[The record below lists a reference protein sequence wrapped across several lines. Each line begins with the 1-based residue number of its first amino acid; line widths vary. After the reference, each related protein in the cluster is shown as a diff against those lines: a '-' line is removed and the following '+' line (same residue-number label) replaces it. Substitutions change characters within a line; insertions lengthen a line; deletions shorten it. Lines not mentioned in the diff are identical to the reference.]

1 MKSSF
6 KLDSNNNIIHNR
18 NITLISNEEAL
29 VQDIKNRLY
38 MYKGEYPFNINE
50 GIDYIN
56 YVRENNETGLLNAI
70 IKRILEDTRISNVSF
85 EKGRTKDNLK
95 IILTITTGM
104 EVALELD

>member
-6 KLDSNNNIIHNR
+6 KLDSNNNIIYNR
-18 NITLISNEEAL
+18 NLTLISNEEAL

-85 EKGRTKDNLK
+85 EKGRTKDNLI